1 MNVAVVSHV
10 SASTALTAILLEEAD
25 IHVTH
30 FQAPAPLK
38 IALQRAEFGAV
49 LLEDHADHLDGWL
62 ASLQADRLVQVPCI
76 VVGPRDPSRMALAL
90 QKGAHDYAIVD
101 VDARWLICRLR
112 ARVKAQARGR
122 PESLRVGPHELH
134 AGTQTLVSPSGETG
148 LTSREFAL
156 AWMLFENFGRVV
168 DLRTLCAEIWG
179 RSADIGKRALEQHV
193 YKLRRKLGAGTSHA
207 CHRPRIQTVYG
218 IGYRLQ
224 L

>member
-76 VVGPRDPSRMALAL
+76 VVGPRDPAAWPWRCRRART
-90 QKGAHDYAIVD
+90 DYAIVD
-101 VDARWLICRLR
+101 VDAD
-112 ARVKAQARGR
+112 G
-122 PESLRVGPHELH
+122 
-134 AGTQTLVSPSGETG
+134 
-148 LTSREFAL
+148 
-156 AWMLFENFGRVV
+156 
-168 DLRTLCAEIWG
+168 
-179 RSADIGKRALEQHV
+179 
-193 YKLRRKLGAGTSHA
+193 
-207 CHRPRIQTVYG
+207 
-218 IGYRLQ
+218 
-224 L
+224 

>member
-1 MNVAVVSHV
+1 MNIAVVSHV
-10 SASTALTAILLEEAD
+10 SASAALTSILLEEAD

-30 FQAPAPLK
+30 FQAPAPLR
-38 IALQRAEFGAV
+38 IALQKTEFGAV
-49 LLEDHADHLDGWL
+49 LLEDNADQLDNWL

-76 VVGPRDPSRMALAL
+76 VVGPADPTRMALAL

-101 VDARWLICRLR
+101 RDTRWLICRLR

-122 PESLRVGPHELH
+122 RKTLRAGFHELH
-134 AGTQTLVSPSGETG
+134 ATTQTLVTPSGETV
-148 LTSREFAL
+148 LTAREFAL

-193 YKLRRKLGAGTSHA
+193 YKLRRKLSAGSSHA
-207 CHRPRIQTVYG
+207 GHPLQIQTVYG